1 MGVNFFSIMSLMHV
15 VDVGK
20 ADFTTKPEMKIFNS
34 LETYRF
40 KDEDDYEYKI

>member
-1 MGVNFFSIMSLMHV
+1 MHV

-20 ADFTTKPEMKIFNS
+20 ADFTTKPEMKILNS

-40 KDEDDYEYKI
+40 KDEDDYEHKIWL